1 MRLLSRVIKKSNLH
15 LTEPRLLSVET
26 AGDVDLNPSN
36 KDSKQIQKNLLNP
49 NDDINELKS
58 ETDKIIMETEQMVLD
73 LLHQARSE
81 ARETLDA
88 AQDEAELIRSKALE
102 EAREITE
109 QARQSGYEEGLRQA
123 QEAIE
128 ADRQLA
134 ILQSQEILLEA
145 NRMKMAMFES
155 SESDMVR
162 LSLAIAKRVIAT
174 ELKTNPDIV
183 ANILSEALTY
193 LDQPDNLT
201 LYLNPDDIET
211 VLDALENTN
220 VFNGKNNLHTE
231 VQPDNRIS
239 PRGLRIESDSGSV
252 DARMET
258 RITNIEN
265 AIQDVLTDE

>member
-1 MRLLSRVIKKSNLH
+1 
-15 LTEPRLLSVET
+15 
-26 AGDVDLNPSN
+26 
-36 KDSKQIQKNLLNP
+36 
-49 NDDINELKS
+49 
-58 ETDKIIMETEQMVLD
+58 
-73 LLHQARSE
+73 
-81 ARETLDA
+81 
-88 AQDEAELIRSKALE
+88 
-102 EAREITE
+102 
-109 QARQSGYEEGLRQA
+109 
-123 QEAIE
+123 
-128 ADRQLA
+128 
-134 ILQSQEILLEA
+134 
-145 NRMKMAMFES
+145 MKMAMFES

>member
-1 MRLLSRVIKKSNLH
+1 MRLLSRVIKKSDLH
-15 LTEPRLLSVET
+15 LTEPRLLSIET
-26 AGDVDLNPSN
+26 TGEVDLNTSN
-36 KDSKQIQKNLLNP
+36 KESSQTNSILLNS
-49 NDDINELKS
+49 NEDINELRT

-73 LLHQARSE
+73 LLNKARGE
-81 ARETLDA
+81 ARETLNV

-102 EAREITE
+102 EAHEITE

-134 ILQSQEILLEA
+134 LIQSQEIIQEA
-145 NRMKMAMFES
+145 NRIKMAMFES

-211 VLDALENTN
+211 VLDALENSN